1 MKPLDGI
8 IVLDF
13 GQFLSAPS
21 AALRLAD
28 LGATVIK
35 IEKTGVGDIC
45 RALYISNCQIDNDSS
60 LFQAINRNKDGI
72 ALDLKD
78 ASSKNTLYK
87 LIEKADVM
95 LVNFRPGVTEKLGI
109 DYNSVKNLNTMII
122 YGEITGYGK
131 KGPWVH
137 KPGQDLLAQS
147 LSGITYLNGNKDQ
160 APTPLG
166 LSVADLFSGQHLVQ
180 GILAGLIRRESFKEG
195 AYIHVSLLESIID
208 IQFEVFT
215 TYLNDGMLAPQRSK
229 INNANAYINAPYG
242 IYQTYDGYI
251 ALAMIPIPLLGDLI
265 GCPQLAQYT
274 DEANWYIKRDEI
286 KEIVAN
292 HLLTKTTKFWL
303 DKLEPADIW
312 CADVLTWDSL
322 FKTEGFKSLDM
333 IQNVT
338 TAYGTK
344 FYTTRCPITIDS
356 NHFTSEKPAPL
367 IGQDNKTYLGGLK

>member
-35 IEKTGVGDIC
+35 IEKTGNGDIC

-72 ALDLKD
+72 TLDLKD
-78 ASSKNTLYK
+78 TSSKITLYK

-109 DYNSVKNLNTMII
+109 DYSTVKNLNPMII

-131 KGPWVH
+131 KGPWIY

-147 LSGITYLNGNKDQ
+147 LSGITYLNGNNDQ

-180 GILAGLIRRESFKEG
+180 GILAGLIRRESFNEG
-195 AYIHVSLLESIID
+195 AYIHVSLLESIMD

-215 TYLNDGMLAPQRSK
+215 TYLNDGMQAPQRSK

-251 ALAMIPIPLLGDLI
+251 ALAMVPIPLLGDLI

-274 DEANWYIKRDEI
+274 DEANWYTKRDEI

-292 HLLTKTTKFWL
+292 HLLTQTTKFWL
-303 DKLEPADIW
+303 QTLEPADIW

-333 IQNVT
+333 LQNVT

-367 IGQDNKTYLGGLK
+367 MGQDNKTYLGGLQ